1 MYNASQSETGTHSLF
16 GTCIKALL
24 LLVLLCAGVWSRI
37 VFEGTVPNEVSP
49 QFIESEYIRIYSK
62 IAPYQRISRKP
73 LRIIYYSSR
82 NSSLRFSLP
91 EWGGG
96 GAIGDSLIV
105 IPIDYS
111 PFLKQSF
118 LQTTVHEL
126 VHIVIARAYPDLDV
140 PRWFHEGLAMT
151 LSGDVSSEEQS
162 AISFAI
168 LLNRLMP
175 LPAIDSVNSF
185 TRSRADIAYSLSHF
199 SMLYIIET
207 YGFNA
212 PFSLLA
218 TARRLHNFN
227 AGMREVLGVSAAEFQ
242 EQVNHYVTEKYHFI
256 YFVADNSFWW
266 LGIGLLVIVAFFV
279 TMHRNRKRALA
290 LEAEELQAE
299 LEKNT
304 AGEHN
309 DTDNPPPSE
318 E

>member
-1 MYNASQSETGTHSLF
+1 MYNAPQSETGTHSLF

-24 LLVLLCAGVWSRI
+24 LLVLLCTGAWSRI
-37 VFEGTVPNEVSP
+37 VVEGTVPNEVSL
-49 QFIESEYIRIYSK
+49 QFIESEYVRIYSK
-62 IAPYQRISRKP
+62 IAPYQRPSRMP
-73 LRIIYYSSR
+73 LRIVYYSSR
-82 NSSLRFSLP
+82 TSALRFSLP

-105 IPIDYS
+105 IPTDYS

-151 LSGDVSSEEQS
+151 LSGDVSFEEQS

-168 LLNRLMP
+168 LFNRLMP
-175 LPAIDSVNSF
+175 LVAIDSVNVF

-212 PFSLLA
+212 PFSILA
-218 TARRLHNFN
+218 TARRMHNFN
-227 AGMREVLGVSAAEFQ
+227 TGMRDVLGVSPVEFQ
-242 EQVNHYVTEKYHFI
+242 EQANQYITEKYHFI

-266 LGIGLLVIVAFFV
+266 LGIGLLVIVAFIV

-304 AGEHN
+304 ADKNNEG
-309 DTDNPPPSE
+309 DNLPSE